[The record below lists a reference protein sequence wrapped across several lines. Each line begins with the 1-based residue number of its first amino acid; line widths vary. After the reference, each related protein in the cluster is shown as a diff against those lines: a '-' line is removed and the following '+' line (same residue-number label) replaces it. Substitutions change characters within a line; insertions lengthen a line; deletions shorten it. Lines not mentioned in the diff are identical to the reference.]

1 MSTAKQ
7 RRAAAHARAVRMKN
21 LHAGKKGGKATR
33 KKGKRGPGRP
43 KGTRNVTLTTT
54 LQAIHTKASELKLIA
69 MALHDELKHGRKRKG
84 KKPGPKKGSHRK
96 TGPKKGSHRKTAG
109 RKKARTPAQK
119 AATARMIAAL
129 MKKRGK
135 K

>member
-1 MSTAKQ
+1 
-7 RRAAAHARAVRMKN
+7 MKN

-69 MALHDELKHGRKRKG
+69 MALHDELKHGKKRKG
-84 KKPGPKKGSHRK
+84 KKP
-96 TGPKKGSHRKTAG
+96 GPKKGSHRKTAG

-129 MKKRGK
+129 MKKRGE
-135 K
+135 